1 VRSIANRTT
10 SASQSITISAAA
22 PAVLVD
28 STGQAALFH
37 ADGRYVTQDDP
48 AMRDEP
54 LSLFAVG
61 LGATTGAS
69 VAAGVPSPAGPLAVT
84 SNRVQVY
91 FGDPRYKQSAVIV
104 DWAGL
109 APGFIGIYQ
118 LNLRVPGFHASGSAL
133 PVTIKVGTASSPA
146 SGPVVPKVAVN

>member
-1 VRSIANRTT
+1 
-10 SASQSITISAAA
+10 
-22 PAVLVD
+22 
-28 STGQAALFH
+28 
-37 ADGRYVTQDDP
+37 VTQDNP

-54 LSLFAVG
+54 LLLFAVG
-61 LGATTGAS
+61 LGATTGAP
-69 VAAGVPSPAGPLAVT
+69 VAAGVPSPAGPLASA

-133 PVTIKVGTASSPA
+133 PVTIKVGTVSSPA